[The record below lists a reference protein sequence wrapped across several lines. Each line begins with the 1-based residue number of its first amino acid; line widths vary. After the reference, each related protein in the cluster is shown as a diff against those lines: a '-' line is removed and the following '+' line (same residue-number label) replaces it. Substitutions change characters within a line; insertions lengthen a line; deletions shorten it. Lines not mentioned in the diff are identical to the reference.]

1 MQKSIVMYIGIVIRE
16 IRKQKG
22 LTQIELSDKTNISVR
37 TIQRIENDA
46 VEPSLYSLKRIGE
59 ILDFDFHKVKNRN
72 SLTFINRILGINL
85 NNQAMTTHEKA
96 NIEERLRKIE
106 SHLLSIDR
114 THKKNRKTVRG
125 VLYATGILTICIL
138 TAWIFWMLTNN

>member
-1 MQKSIVMYIGIVIRE
+1 MYIGVVIRE

-22 LTQIELSDKTNISVR
+22 LTQLELSDKTTISAR

-59 ILDFDFHKVKNRN
+59 ALELDLVKIKNKN
-72 SLTFINRILGINL
+72 SMIFINRLLGMNL
-85 NNQAMTTHEKA
+85 NEENLTKQEQIG
-96 NIEERLRKIE
+96 IEQRLLKIE

-114 THKKNRKTVRG
+114 TYRRNRKMVKG
-125 VLYATGILTICIL
+125 ILIATGFISISILA
-138 TAWIFWMLTNN
+138 AWIIWMLSSG

>member
-1 MQKSIVMYIGIVIRE
+1 MVMYIGIVIKE

-22 LTQIELSDKTNISVR
+22 LTQLELSDKTNISVR
-37 TIQRIENDA
+37 TIQRIESDA
-46 VEPSLYSLKRIGE
+46 VEPSLYSLKRISE
-59 ILDFDFHKVKNRN
+59 ILDFDFLKVKNRN

-85 NNQAMTTHEKA
+85 NNQAMTTQEKE

-114 THKKNRKTVRG
+114 THKRNRKTVKG
-125 VLYATGILTICIL
+125 VLYATGVLSIGIL
-138 TAWIFWMLTNN
+138 TAWIIWMLTNH